1 MGRGTCGRCL
11 PRDPSDGTGSRT
23 VTVLVLL
30 GITLVLLA
38 LVPMAVSGIAT
49 HADGEGS
56 VAASDGGDGLT
67 MTSGAAPTAAFEW
80 TPEEPEVGFFVW
92 FDASD
97 STGHIEY
104 YHWDFGDGET
114 ETTSD
119 PEIQH
124 SYDDPGVY
132 TVELTV
138 EALEGEDTIEQSVA
152 VWETGFSMDPEEPI
166 AGQSVEFDASESESP
181 HGEIVEYR
189 WDFTGD
195 REFDV
200 ETPDPVTEWTYD
212 EPGLGVAVLE
222 IEDETGQ
229 TGQIGAEFPVM
240 EPEAPTAA
248 PPELDPDP
256 PIALQP
262 TTFDVSESSSPNG
275 EIVEYRWDFTGD
287 GEFDDVTEEPI
298 AEWTYE
304 ESGGAFVQY
313 ELEDEVGET
322 AINGAE
328 FFVQEPE
335 DPIAI
340 FEWDP
345 DSPFAHQPATFD
357 ASDSESP
364 NGEIVE
370 YRWDFSGDGEPDEV
384 TSDPITEWTFTEP
397 GVGTAGLQVEDEAG
411 RTSMT
416 GAEFSVQEPEG
427 PMAAFQWDPD
437 QPTVGEVVTFDGSDS
452 HSPNGEIVEY
462 RWDFTGDGEFDDAT
476 EDPIAEWT
484 YEDSGVKLTT
494 LEIEDEAGQTATTGA
509 EFNVQDD
516 EEPVEPS
523 AAFEWDPQ
531 TPAAGE
537 EVTFDASASTPDGE
551 IVTYEWDFTGDGS
564 VDESTGDPV
573 ASYTFDEQDS
583 YRVSLT
589 VTTEDELT
597 DTAEETVRVGPEA
610 PPEPIAR
617 CVLSVTVV
625 GVGEEVRID
634 ASGSE
639 SADWFDF
646 DFEGDGTV
654 DVQGSTE
661 PVVSTTFD
669 EPGEYEPRVFVM
681 DDLERQDEASCG
693 VVTVGEDEDESIVP
707 APIRDNPELVI
718 IGVITALGIGAST
731 YFYNGGGGSGSS
743 GGDRPRPTPKPPK
756 GGGGE
761 KPARYETGVASVP
774 AGGGPVSVTDV
785 GFEPDLLVLTAT
797 ASGGG
802 SERSAGWTEGVVV
815 AGENDMDQF
824 AFTVADDAES
834 TERGTCGTSTGDA
847 FELAVHG
854 DRSLGTVQGSVTE
867 LTDDGF
873 ELIVRTTGSDAAL
886 DDDVTLLYRAFDA
899 GTELEIDA
907 GTFATPTEPGQQ
919 LVPLDVDAS
928 VVTLATSTAVG
939 EPGETWTTDR
949 SIGVSMGAAVNPPA
963 EGQTAKTDG
972 GLSTGGKAGEIDR
985 ELTADGG
992 RLEQAS
998 WATSVWP
1005 GRSNDVAARCGTE
1018 DSLALCYQ
1026 DGDRIAGHTTAAIT
1040 GLGERLEL
1048 RFDRTYSGPAKI
1060 DPVGSHPVHY
1070 LAIDAGELTPAVGA
1084 VRLPAPGES
1093 IEVDCGFE
1101 PGMIEVTT
1109 SRSAALGH
1117 ARHTGAVPFGWST
1130 GTAIVRDGE
1139 LAQYALSGAGTV
1151 AEIDLDLEVIA
1162 DEVSAPSSPSESGAS
1177 ASPDDGETPL
1187 SAPRVGAGAVD
1198 GDGSAP
1204 IEADLDSVR
1213 DHLPDGVEADV
1224 AETDDSGEPDD
1235 AIGDVLDDGSDV
1247 ELTDGGIDE
1256 DESADESTEETKSR
1270 IDSVDARVPS
1280 SSVERIPTDGD
1291 ADSDTD
1297 ADRESD
1303 DDTDLDPNV
1312 GDGLELDDDPE
1323 LTPEVGDGLD
1333 LDEDSELTPEVG
1345 DGLDLDDGGEV
1356 TPSVGDGLDPVDGG
1370 EITPSVGDG
1379 LDLDDGRISTDDP
1392 EGPQIDAGPVTDVGD
1407 SPSAAAEH
1415 GYVASTLA
1423 IDDEDEV
1430 VGRDTVRV
1438 GDVGASGFTLAV
1450 DGIRVADHGDGDEIP
1465 SYVWYRA
1472 WPALDDSSE
1481 DATASDADEEAEAD
1495 ISADESTTDD
1505 DGAEFQ
1511 PDLGEGLDR

>member
-1 MGRGTCGRCL
+1 MGWGTCGRNP

-23 VTVLVLL
+23 VTVLVLF

-56 VAASDGGDGLT
+56 VAAIDGGDGLT
-67 MTSGAAPTAAFEW
+67 GTSGAAPTAAFEW

-97 STGHIEY
+97 STGHIEE

-114 ETTSD
+114 ETTTD
-119 PEIQH
+119 PEIQY
-124 SYDDPGVY
+124 SYDDPGMY

-138 EALEGEDTIEQSVA
+138 EALDGEDTIEQSVA

-181 HGEIVEYR
+181 HGAIVEYR

-195 REFDV
+195 REIDV
-200 ETPDPVTEWTYD
+200 ETPDPVTEWTYE
-212 EPGLGVAVLE
+212 EPGSGVAVLE
-222 IEDETGQ
+222 VEDETGQ
-229 TGQIGAEFPVM
+229 IGQIGAEFPVM
-240 EPEAPTAA
+240 EPQPPTAA
-248 PPELDPDP
+248 PPELVPDP

-262 TTFDVSESSSPNG
+262 TTFDVSQSSSPNG

-287 GEFDDVTEEPI
+287 GQFDEVTDEPI

-304 ESGGAFVQY
+304 EPGGAFVQY

-328 FFVQEPE
+328 FAVQEPE

-345 DSPFAHQPATFD
+345 DSPIAHQPATFD

-370 YRWDFSGDGEPDEV
+370 YRWDF
-384 TSDPITEWTFTEP
+384 
-397 GVGTAGLQVEDEAG
+397 
-411 RTSMT
+411 
-416 GAEFSVQEPEG
+416 
-427 PMAAFQWDPD
+427 
-437 QPTVGEVVTFDGSDS
+437 
-452 HSPNGEIVEY
+452 
-462 RWDFTGDGEFDDAT
+462 TGDGEFDDEVT
-476 EDPIAEWT
+476 EEPIAEWT
-484 YEDSGVKLTT
+484 YEETGVKVAN
-494 LEIEDEAGQTATTGA
+494 LEVEDEAGQTATTGA
-509 EFNVQDD
+509 EFNVQEPEGPTAAFQWDPDQPTVGEAVTFDGSDSYSPNGEIVEYHWYFTGDGEADAVTEEPTVEWTFEESGVHLVGLEVVDEVDETGATGAEFNVQDD
-516 EEPVEPS
+516 EAPVEPS

-537 EVTFDASASTPDGE
+537 EITFDASASTPDGE

-564 VDESTGDPV
+564 IDASTGDPL
-573 ASYTFDEQDS
+573 ATHTFDDVGS
-583 YRVSLT
+583 YAVELT
-589 VTTEDELT
+589 VTTEDERT
-597 DTAEETVRVGPEA
+597 DTTQRTVRVGPEA

-617 CVLSVTVV
+617 CVLSATTVV
-625 GVGEEVRID
+625 VGEEVRID

-646 DFEGDGTV
+646 DLEGDGTV

-669 EPGEYEPRVFVM
+669 EPGEYEPRVVVT
-681 DDLERQDEASCG
+681 DDLERQDEATCG
-693 VVTVGEDEDESIVP
+693 VVTVEEAEDEDESIVP

-731 YFYNGGGGSGSS
+731 YFYGGGGSGSS

-756 GGGGE
+756 SGGGDE
-761 KPARYETGVASVP
+761 PARYETGVATVP

-785 GFEPDLLVLTAT
+785 GFEPDLLVLTAS
-797 ASGGG
+797 ACGG
-802 SERSAGWTEGVVV
+802 SARSAGWTQGVVV
-815 AGENDMDQF
+815 ADGDDLEQF

-873 ELIVRTTGSDAAL
+873 ELVVRTTGSDAAL

-907 GTFATPTEPGQQ
+907 GTFATPTAPGRQ

-928 VVTLATSTAVG
+928 VVTLSTSTAVG

-963 EGQTAKTDG
+963 EAHAAETDG
-972 GLSTGGKAGEIDR
+972 GHLA
-985 ELTADGG
+985 
-992 RLEQAS
+992 QAS

-1005 GRSNDVAARCGTE
+1005 GRSNDAAARCGS
-1018 DSLALCYQ
+1018 DASLALCYQ
-1026 DGDRIAGHTTAAIT
+1026 DGDRIAGRTTASIT

-1048 RFDRTYSGPAKI
+1048 RFDRTYSGPSKI
-1060 DPVGSHPVHY
+1060 DPTGSHPVRY

-1084 VRLPAPGES
+1084 VRLPAPGE
-1093 IEVDCGFE
+1093 ELDVDCGFE
-1101 PGMIEVTT
+1101 PGLIEVTT

-1117 ARHTGAVPFGWST
+1117 ARHTGDVPFGWST
-1130 GTAIVRDGE
+1130 GTAIVRDGV
-1139 LAQYALSGAGTV
+1139 LAQYALSGAGRV
-1151 AEIDLDLEVIA
+1151 PEIGLDLEAVDPA
-1162 DEVSAPSSPSESGAS
+1162 KFAETEDSSVGGVEPAVATPGGASGA
-1177 ASPDDGETPL
+1177 
-1187 SAPRVGAGAVD
+1187 V
-1198 GDGSAP
+1198 
-1204 IEADLDSVR
+1204 EADLGAVP
-1213 DHLPDGVEADV
+1213 DHLTAGIDSSARKSGADDHEDPAEAV
-1224 AETDDSGEPDD
+1224 
-1235 AIGDVLDDGSDV
+1235 GDVLDDPSDV
-1247 ELTDGGIDE
+1247 ELTDGGTDE
-1256 DESADESTEETKSR
+1256 DEADDEPDETTQS
-1270 IDSVDARVPS
+1270 IDSKAIRTPSKSIDRADLNVP
-1280 SSVERIPTDGD
+1280 
-1291 ADSDTD
+1291 TD
-1297 ADRESD
+1297 ADGEDPSPDVGEGMGVGGKDLSPDIGEGLDVSD
-1303 DDTDLDPNV
+1303 GDLSPDIGEGLDV
-1312 GDGLELDDDPE
+1312 GDGDLSPDIGESLDVSDGDLSPDIGE
-1323 LTPEVGDGLD
+1323 GLDVGDGGLSPD
-1333 LDEDSELTPEVG
+1333 IGEGTDIGGGDPTPNV
-1345 DGLDLDDGGEV
+1345 DGLISGVGGDESPVPAGPDDG
-1356 TPSVGDGLDPVDGG
+1356 
-1370 EITPSVGDG
+1370 
-1379 LDLDDGRISTDDP
+1379 
-1392 EGPQIDAGPVTDVGD
+1392 
-1407 SPSAAAEH
+1407 H
-1415 GYVASTLA
+1415 VASTLA
-1423 IDDEDEV
+1423 VDEDGEI
-1430 VGRDTVRV
+1430 VGRDEVRV
-1438 GDVGASGFTLAV
+1438 GSVGQSGFTLAV
-1450 DGIRVADHGDGDEIP
+1450 EGLRVDDHSRGAEAG

-1472 WPALDDSSE
+1472 WPALSDGDD
-1481 DATASDADEEAEAD
+1481 
-1495 ISADESTTDD
+1495 SADEDELAGTEPA
-1505 DGAEFQ
+1505 DGARADEAATVSATGDA
-1511 PDLGEGLDR
+1511 PVTDSETP